1 MSKETKLRKI
11 ILIGGGF
18 AGLHFAR
25 SVSRG
30 PYEVLLIDKVN
41 HHMFQPLF
49 YQVASAGLE
58 PSSISFPFRKIF
70 QGNSRVD
77 FLMAEVSGIDPI
89 RKEVHTTAGARPYDI
104 LVIATGCN
112 TNFFGNPQL
121 EQYALPMKSTSEAIS
136 IRNRILLGFEEL
148 ASRGSGS
155 DDEWLNLVITGAGPT
170 GVELAGAFAEMR
182 NKMLPHDYPR
192 VDWSNMNI
200 ILLEGGPSTLGSM
213 GPAAQQASRRYLEG
227 LGVKVITGVTLK
239 SYDGRVAQLSNDT
252 VISTRNL
259 IWAAGVKGNIIQGL
273 PESSVHRNRY
283 ITDRFNRIAGCTD
296 IFALGDI
303 AYMETPKYPKG
314 HPQVANVA
322 INQAKNLARN
332 LCKSPEGKNWKMYEY
347 RDLGA
352 MATIGRHKAVVE
364 LPFLRFQ
371 GYWAWFVWMF
381 LHLMLILGVR
391 NKLIIFIN
399 WAWSYL
405 SHDSALR
412 LILKEDPKYRK

>member
-1 MSKETKLRKI
+1 MAEETKLRKI

-25 SVSRG
+25 AVSRG
-30 PYEVLLIDKVN
+30 QYEVLLIDKVN

-70 QGNSRVD
+70 QGNKRVD
-77 FLMAEVSGIDPI
+77 FLMAEVTRVDPR
-89 RKEVHTTAGARPYDI
+89 RKEVSTTAGVHAYDI

-112 TNFFGNPQL
+112 TNFFGNAQIG
-121 EQYALPMKSTSEAIS
+121 QYALPMKSTAEAIT

-148 ASRGSGS
+148 ASHGSGNV
-155 DDEWLNLVITGAGPT
+155 DELLNLVITGAGPT

-182 NKMLPHDYPR
+182 NNMLPHDYPR
-192 VDWSNMNI
+192 VDWSRMNI
-200 ILLEGGPSTLGSM
+200 ILLEGGPTTLGSM
-213 GPAAQQASRRYLEG
+213 GPAAQQSSRSYLED
-227 LGVKVITGVTLK
+227 LGVKVLTGVTLK

-273 PESSVHRNRY
+273 PDTSVQRNRY
-283 ITDRFNRIAGCTD
+283 ITDRFNRITGCAD
-296 IFALGDI
+296 IYALGDI
-303 AYMETPKYPKG
+303 ALMETPKYPKG

-332 LCKSPEGKNWKMYEY
+332 LLRDSGGKGWREYEY

-364 LPFLRFQ
+364 LPFWRFQ

-399 WAWSYL
+399 WAWSYI

-412 LILKEDPKYRK
+412 LILNDQSKDRK